1 MTHLFPEAS
10 IYSAILPTGP
20 LKVGGD
26 WPGYFIRGDEA
37 LDLARKA
44 RIAAELVEDGP
55 LAVRDFLN
63 ALADRLESCRD
74 E

>member
-1 MTHLFPEAS
+1 MTHLFPDAS

-37 LDLARKA
+37 LELARRA
-44 RIAAELVEDGP
+44 RTATQLIESDP
-55 LAVRDFLN
+55 LTVHDFLY
-63 ALADRLESCRD
+63 ALADRLESCR